1 MSRVFGDKVEVEI
14 DQIADNDV
22 ESEMD
27 AAIHCEH
34 LKSND
39 A

>member
-22 ESEMD
+22 EAKMD
-27 AAIHCEH
+27 AAMHCEH
-34 LKSND
+34 FKSND